1 MPKSVREQVNKG
13 VTSLINGNTAS
24 AGEKSER
31 NTCLRMELSFSADTC
46 HSQGLFRLAAG
57 DTWWKAIR
65 FSDLGSF
72 HPPWHLL
79 PSCPSSSEIDRLW
92 LLGQICPATCE
103 QRMFFI
109 FSNGWGGVGGQW
121 GSKRRI
127 TACKMWKLHELKIA
141 MSINKIL
148 LEPSHA
154 RLFTWC
160 PWSWD
165 RGCMPQTQS
174 EKYFLSGPLWEKF
187 VNPWTRRALRKG
199 FEVYSQ

>member
-1 MPKSVREQVNKG
+1 MHATARAFPG
-13 VTSLINGNTAS
+13 VGRRRHLLESHRIFWSGLFPASMASASFLSLIFRDWQTMVSGSNLSCHLRAKNVLYFFKWLWD
-24 AGEKSER
+24 GE
-31 NTCLRMELSFSADTC
+31 
-46 HSQGLFRLAAG
+46 
-57 DTWWKAIR
+57 
-65 FSDLGSF
+65 
-72 HPPWHLL
+72 
-79 PSCPSSSEIDRLW
+79 
-92 LLGQICPATCE
+92 
-103 QRMFFI
+103 
-109 FSNGWGGVGGQW
+109 

-127 TACKMWKLHELKIA
+127 TACKMWKLHEIKIT

-174 EKYFLSGPLWEKF
+174 EKSFLSGPLWGKF

-199 FEVYSQ
+199 FEIYSQ

>member
-1 MPKSVREQVNKG
+1 MQ
-13 VTSLINGNTAS
+13 
-24 AGEKSER
+24 ER
-31 NTCLRMELSFSADTC
+31 NQKETPASGWNFLSLLTHATARAFSGWQQVTLGGKPSDFLIWALSILHGICFLPVPHLQRLIDYGVWVKFFLPPASKEC
-46 HSQGLFRLAAG
+46 SLF
-57 DTWWKAIR
+57 
-65 FSDLGSF
+65 
-72 HPPWHLL
+72 
-79 PSCPSSSEIDRLW
+79 
-92 LLGQICPATCE
+92 
-103 QRMFFI
+103 
-109 FSNGWGGVGGQW
+109 FSNGWGWGGQW

-127 TACKMWKLHELKIA
+127 TACKMWKLHEIKIA